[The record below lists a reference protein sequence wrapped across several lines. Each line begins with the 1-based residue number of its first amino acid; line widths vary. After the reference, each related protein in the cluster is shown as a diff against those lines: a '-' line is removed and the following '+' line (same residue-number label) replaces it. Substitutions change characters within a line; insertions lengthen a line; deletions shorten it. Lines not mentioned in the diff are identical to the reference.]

1 MHAVENEDLGN
12 LPVELPIK
20 DVSDKL
26 MLTEHFG
33 TIKLDGET
41 ITIARSIHGLHFTLD
56 FNGHQ
61 ETVDLNPVFRA
72 WAPRFIERA
81 MEASK

>member
-1 MHAVENEDLGN
+1 MHAVVNEDLGN

-41 ITIARSIHGLHFTLD
+41 IIIARSIHGLHFTLD
-56 FNGHQ
+56 FNGHR
-61 ETVDLNPVFRA
+61 ETVDLNPVFQA